1 MCPTLQKVKYIFL
14 YLQMI
19 ILTSGS
25 LFLFEIS
32 TNKENSVKF
41 LAKFGKV
48 SVPSFFHS
56 HRIDVVRSI
65 QSIDT
70 FWVVTIGMSVIP

>member
-1 MCPTLQKVKYIFL
+1 MSHFAKSEVHFSLLVNDCIDP
-14 YLQMI
+14 
-19 ILTSGS
+19 GS

-32 TNKENSVKF
+32 TNKGNSVKF

-48 SVPSFFHS
+48 SVLSFFHS